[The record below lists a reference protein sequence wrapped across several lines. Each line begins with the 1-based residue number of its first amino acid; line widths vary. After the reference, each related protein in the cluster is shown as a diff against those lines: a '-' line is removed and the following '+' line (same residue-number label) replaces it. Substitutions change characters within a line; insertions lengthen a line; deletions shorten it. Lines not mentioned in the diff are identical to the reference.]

1 MNVLQICVFHTF
13 LTILLIF
20 QNEIPLTQA
29 CSSGCTCTTIPEKSE
44 NSAEGDDAAGD
55 AEGPEADELGMPQD
69 TKGRKVDCSNNPYR
83 FSSVEDLNRAI
94 TIPLDTIYL

>member
-1 MNVLQICVFHTF
+1 MKVLQICVLHTF
-13 LTILLIF
+13 LTILLF
-20 QNEIPLTQA
+20 HKIPKSQA

-44 NSAEGDDAAGD
+44 NSAENDGATGDT
-55 AEGPEADELGMPQD
+55 ERPEADELGMPQD